1 MAEIEIPIFPLPDLV
16 FFPGTLL
23 PLHVFEPRYRR
34 MVADCLVGDRRLAV
48 VMLRPGWEA
57 DYHGRPPVHEV
68 AGAGEIA
75 EHEPLPDG
83 RSNILL
89 HGVAR
94 VRIAGELPAVRPYR
108 IVRAEVLEDR
118 YPPGGAGV
126 LAERLETLRAAY
138 LRLLE
143 GLGRTHPARLGG
155 LEGAPPA
162 AVVDRIASAALPD
175 ATLRQQVLETADVA
189 ARLELVASALLDLSL
204 LVSRPEPP
212 HHLRHRDN

>member
-1 MAEIEIPIFPLPDLV
+1 LAEIEIPLFPLPDLV

-34 MVADCLVGDRRLAV
+34 MVADCLAGDRRLAV

-57 DYHGRPPVHEV
+57 DYYGRPPVHEV
-68 AGAGEIA
+68 AGAGEIV

-89 HGVAR
+89 RGVAR
-94 VRIAGELPAVRPYR
+94 VRIAGELPATRPYR
-108 IVRAEVLEDR
+108 IARAEVLGDR
-118 YPPGGAGV
+118 YPPGGAEV
-126 LAERLETLRAAY
+126 LAERLETLRTAY

-143 GLGRTHPARLGG
+143 GLGRTHPARLGE
-155 LEGAPPA
+155 LEGASPV

-204 LVSRPEPP
+204 LVSRPAST